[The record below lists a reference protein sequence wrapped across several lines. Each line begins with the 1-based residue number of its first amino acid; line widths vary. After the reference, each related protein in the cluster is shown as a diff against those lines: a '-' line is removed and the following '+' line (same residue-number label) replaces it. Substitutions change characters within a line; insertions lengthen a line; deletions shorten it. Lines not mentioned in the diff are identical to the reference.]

1 MLEDGDPRQRVGDE
15 RGSGRG
21 HERSAYVPRRPHQ
34 PATAPATAIA
44 PRAMAVA
51 PALLPPGTRQSAQPT
66 TTARTPVG
74 PTTAPANPTRVQAT
88 TVVSMAMAAATAHQ
102 SQAAAG

>member
-1 MLEDGDPRQRVGDE
+1 MSAAPEAATNAP
-15 RGSGRG
+15 
-21 HERSAYVPRRPHQ
+21 AYVPRRPHQ

-44 PRAMAVA
+44 PSTMAVA

-74 PTTAPANPTRVQAT
+74 PTTAPANPTRDHTT

-102 SQAAAG
+102 SQIGGGVT

>member
-1 MLEDGDPRQRVGDE
+1 MSAAPEAATNAP
-15 RGSGRG
+15 
-21 HERSAYVPRRPHQ
+21 AYVPRRPHQ

-44 PRAMAVA
+44 PSPMAVA

-66 TTARTPVG
+66 TTARSPVG
-74 PTTAPANPTRVQAT
+74 PTTAPANATRDHAT

-102 SQAAAG
+102 SQIGGGLT